1 MSTLAEQH
9 RLLAEE
15 IHALK
20 EENIL
25 LKQKIEALEKE
36 KALRNLED
44 ALKERRDKKKGET
57 WPDKMKGWHVC
68 YRCGSVIAYGA
79 RCSCFTAP
87 SFPKHPS
94 TPQIWC
100 SGISNYEIK

>member
-1 MSTLAEQH
+1 MSTIAEQH

-57 WPDKMKGWHVC
+57 KMEGWHLC
-68 YRCGSVIAYGA
+68 SRCGTVVVNGV
-79 RCSCFTAP
+79 RCKCFTVSP
-87 SFPKHPS
+87 FPKHPS
-94 TPQIWC
+94 IPQIWY
-100 SGISNYEIK
+100 SGIANYEIK